1 MDQNNL
7 FQQQTV
13 YPGTTE
19 AKTLE
24 AFDATEA
31 KAYMTKVFMW
41 MFGALA
47 LSGGFA
53 FLFAN
58 NLELLR
64 YLVKE
69 DGRGLN
75 MLGMITMFAPLIFVF
90 GMSLGYNKLS
100 APVMTLLFILYSA
113 VNGISLSF
121 ILLAYTSGSIF
132 ACFFSAAAMFGV
144 MAVMGYTTQRDLT
157 KFGSL
162 MIMGLFGVLIASL
175 INFFLKSSGLDYII
189 SFIGV
194 AVFVGLTAYDVQKL
208 KFIGSGLASEGRDSK
223 GKLVIMGALTLY
235 LDFIN
240 IFLFLLRLF
249 GKRK

>member
-1 MDQNNL
+1 MNQNNL
-7 FQQQTV
+7 FGQETV
-13 YPGTTE
+13 YPGSAE

-24 AFDATEA
+24 AFDATES

-47 LSGGFA
+47 LSGVFA
-53 FLFAN
+53 VLFAT

-64 YLVKE
+64 YLLKA

-75 MLGMITMFAPLIFVF
+75 TLGMITMFAPLIFVF
-90 GMSLGYNKLS
+90 IMSLGYNRLS
-100 APVMTLLFILYSA
+100 APAMTALFILYSA
-113 VNGISLSF
+113 INGISFSF
-121 ILLAYTSGSIF
+121 ILLAYQLGSVIG
-132 ACFFSAAAMFGV
+132 CFFSAAAMFGV
-144 MAVMGYTTQRDLT
+144 MAVMGYTTKRDLT
-157 KFGSL
+157 NFGSL

-189 SFIGV
+189 SFVGV

-208 KFIGSGLASEGRDSK
+208 KFIGSGLASQGRDSK
-223 GKLVIMGALTLY
+223 SKLVIMGALTLY

-249 GKRK
+249 GRRK